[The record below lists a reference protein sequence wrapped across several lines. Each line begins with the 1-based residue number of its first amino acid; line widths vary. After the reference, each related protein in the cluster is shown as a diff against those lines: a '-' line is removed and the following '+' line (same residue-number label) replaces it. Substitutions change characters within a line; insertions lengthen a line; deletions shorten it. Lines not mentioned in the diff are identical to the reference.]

1 MSVEQLKED
10 VSKWI
15 LEWVSVYNEQLEQVP
30 CPYAKAALLDGKI
43 NWMVASNIDELRG
56 MLKALPLS
64 DLKDEVLIIGLNR
77 KAISVIELTSTVHLH
92 NELTLMPHN
101 IVALEDHPDDEEFID
116 GVKMNQGTWALV
128 LIQRLDK
135 INKAS
140 KILEA
145 QGYYKHWSQEE
156 LDDVVTWRFKKEKE

>member
-10 VSKWI
+10 VSDWI
-15 LEWVSVYNEQLEQVP
+15 LNWVSVYNKQLGSVP

-43 NWMVASNIDELRG
+43 NWMAASNVDELRG
-56 MLKALPLS
+56 MIKMLPLT
-64 DLKDEVLIIGLNR
+64 DLKDELIVIGLER

-92 NELTLMPHN
+92 NEITLMPHN
-101 IVALEDHPDDEEFID
+101 IVALEDHPDDEEFIN

-128 LIQRLDK
+128 MIQRLDK

-140 KILEA
+140 KILEI
-145 QGYYKHWSQEE
+145 QGYYKNWSQEE
-156 LDDVVTWRFKKEKE
+156 LDDVVTWRFKKEEE